1 VEHVVLVDEQDREI
15 GTMEKMEA
23 HRQGILHRA
32 FSILVY
38 NSNGELLIQKRAAG
52 KYHSAGLWTNACCS
66 HPRPD
71 EPLQEATARRL
82 SEEMGIIGQP
92 EFDFKFL
99 YRVNLD
105 NELIEHELD
114 HVFTLISDNTPKAN
128 PAEVQDWRFVAI
140 PELLNDVSKKPET
153 YTPWFRLIL
162 KHRYPAPER

>member
-1 VEHVVLVDEQDREI
+1 MLVDEQDREV

-23 HRQGILHRA
+23 HRKGVLHRA

-71 EPLQEATARRL
+71 EPMSQATARRL
-82 SEEMGIIGQP
+82 SEEMGIIAQP

-99 YRVNLD
+99 YRVDLD

-114 HVFTLISDNTPKAN
+114 HVFTAVSDQVPKAN
-128 PAEVQDWRFVAI
+128 LAEVQDWKYVAI
-140 PELLNDVSKKPET
+140 SELLIDVSKNPGA
-153 YTPWFRLIL
+153 YTAWFRLIL
-162 KHRYPAPER
+162 KQRYP